1 MPELDIPS
9 DLFLENDMNDADVG
23 LIKLGLHQ
31 TAVVAQ
37 QGHASYSENLRY
49 DYLEGKNSQSISE
62 GLGLRMATESGS
74 GRTRSETNAP
84 AATSAGQ

>member
-1 MPELDIPS
+1 MPNLEIPS

-31 TAVVAQ
+31 TAVISQ

-49 DYLEGKNSQSISE
+49 DYLEGKNNQSISE
-62 GLGLRMATESGS
+62 GLGYRVVTESGA